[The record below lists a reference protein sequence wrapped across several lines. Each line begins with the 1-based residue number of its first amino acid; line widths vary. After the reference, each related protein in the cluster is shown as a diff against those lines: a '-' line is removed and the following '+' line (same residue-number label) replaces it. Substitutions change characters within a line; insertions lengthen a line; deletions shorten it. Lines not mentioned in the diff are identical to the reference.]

1 MRRIVRV
8 ALVSFVSCLAAMAS
22 AGCEAP
28 HAPVAQ
34 AQTVATRWHSLGTWS
49 GRGNRQTESFDV
61 TTGALR
67 LVWKSRTAGSADAGR
82 LRVILNSAISGRP
95 LQTIVENAGAGEGTA
110 YLEDDPRVSYLV
122 IEADQVDWTVT
133 LDEVVAT
140 GR

>member
-1 MRRIVRV
+1 
-8 ALVSFVSCLAAMAS
+8 
-22 AGCEAP
+22 
-28 HAPVAQ
+28 
-34 AQTVATRWHSLGTWS
+34 
-49 GRGNRQTESFDV
+49 
-61 TTGALR
+61 LR
-67 LVWKSRTAGSADAGR
+67 LVWKSRTAGSADTGR